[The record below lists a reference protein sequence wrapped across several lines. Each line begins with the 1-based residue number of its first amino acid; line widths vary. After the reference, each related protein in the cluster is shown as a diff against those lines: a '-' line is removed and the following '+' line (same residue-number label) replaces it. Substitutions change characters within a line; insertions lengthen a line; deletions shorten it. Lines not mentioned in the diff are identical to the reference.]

1 MIQKWLMMTDKV
13 EYNCIHEEL
22 LQSHSLQLKEHE
34 TELHFKK
41 EKLDEIKSNNERME
55 EKIDDIKDSVNEI
68 ILASKRDD
76 SQLKEIIA
84 KQDNRIT
91 ALETTNKTLKWIV
104 GIGLTGLS
112 VGVGFL
118 AFLITHIH

>member
-1 MIQKWLMMTDKV
+1 MMTDKV

-22 LQSHSLQLKEHE
+22 LQNHSLQLKEHE
-34 TELHFKK
+34 TELHYKK
-41 EKLDEIKSNNERME
+41 EKLDEIKEDNKRME
-55 EKIDDIKDSVNEI
+55 EKIDDIKDCVNEI

-91 ALETTNKTLKWIV
+91 ALETTNRTLKWVTGIGLSAAGV
-104 GIGLTGLS
+104 GIGFL
-112 VGVGFL
+112 GFL
-118 AFLITHIH
+118 IMHIH

>member
-1 MIQKWLMMTDKV
+1 MNEHD
-13 EYNCIHEEL
+13 CIHSEL
-22 LQSHSLQLKEHE
+22 LQDHSLQLKEHE
-34 TELHFKK
+34 TELHYKK
-41 EKLDEIKSNNERME
+41 EKLDELKEDNCRME
-55 EKIDDIKDSVNEI
+55 KKIDDIKDCVNEI

-104 GIGLTGLS
+104 GIGLSGLS
-112 VGVGFL
+112 VGVTFL

>member
-1 MIQKWLMMTDKV
+1 MMTDKV

-22 LQSHSLQLKEHE
+22 LQNHSLQLKEHE

-41 EKLDEIKSNNERME
+41 EKLDEIKEDNKRME
-55 EKIDDIKDSVNEI
+55 EKLDDIKECVNEI

-91 ALETTNKTLKWIV
+91 ALETTNKTLKWV
-104 GIGLTGLS
+104 TGIGLTGL
-112 VGVGFL
+112 GVAVTFL

>member
-1 MIQKWLMMTDKV
+1 MNEHD
-13 EYNCIHEEL
+13 CIHSEL
-22 LQSHSLQLKEHE
+22 LQDHSLQLKEHE
-34 TELHFKK
+34 TELHYKK
-41 EKLDEIKSNNERME
+41 EKLDELKEDNCRME
-55 EKIDDIKDSVNEI
+55 KKIDDIKDCVNEI

-112 VGVGFL
+112 VGV
-118 AFLITHIH
+118 AFLTFLIMHIH